1 MRKQIFMATV
11 AASMFCLAALA
22 LSNLAHAGERA
33 EVQMA
38 FSPDGGAERLVLQ
51 TIDGAQRSIRV
62 MAYSFTSP
70 TVVRALIAAKR
81 RGLDVAVT
89 ADYRSNLEEDRSGRA
104 QAALG
109 SLVYAGIPVRLVS
122 VYPMQHSK
130 YLVVDGVTVET
141 GSFNFSQAARHNAEN
156 VIVVRGNEQLGDAY
170 LKNWE
175 AVSARG
181 DRYRAP

>member
-1 MRKQIFMATV
+1 MRITV
-11 AASMFCLAALA
+11 
-22 LSNLAHAGERA
+22 
-33 EVQMA
+33 
-38 FSPDGGAERLVLQ
+38 
-51 TIDGAQRSIRV
+51 
-62 MAYSFTSP
+62 
-70 TVVRALIAAKR
+70 
-81 RGLDVAVT
+81 
-89 ADYRSNLEEDRSGRA
+89 
-104 QAALG
+104 
-109 SLVYAGIPVRLVS
+109 
-122 VYPMQHSK
+122 HSK